1 MDRKEHYNVDNYIC
15 FAVCSFSY
23 KEVWLEDI
31 KKDYDNLSL
40 LKESSLQNA
49 FYFHL
54 RRRLGEDFL
63 AENNLKIYPEFKI
76 GGNRA
81 DLAVVAIDPNSTE
94 EYLKECVT
102 EVISVIEMKYKG
114 QYAGE
119 SNFDNDVLKVLSYI
133 DEKTYDTMYYLAF
146 IREVYFHPDEV
157 TNWISDEQALET
169 RGSLTEM
176 YSYGDRENNHMIWGI
191 KEY

>member
-1 MDRKEHYNVDNYIC
+1 MLTTTYVSQFVHSVIK
-15 FAVCSFSY
+15 
-23 KEVWLEDI
+23 KVWLEDV

-40 LKESSLQNA
+40 LKESSLQHA

-63 AENNLKIYPEFKI
+63 EENNLKIYPEFRI
-76 GGNRA
+76 GESRA
-81 DLAVVAIDPNSTE
+81 DLAVVAIDTHSTE
-94 EYLKECVT
+94 EYLKDCVT

-119 SNFDNDVLKVLSYI
+119 SSFDNDVLKVLSYI
-133 DEKTYDTMYYLAF
+133 NAKTDDTMYYLAF

-157 TNWISDEQALET
+157 TNWVSDEQVLEA

-176 YSYGDRENNHMIWGI
+176 YSYGNSENNHMVWGI